1 MTAAAWGRR
10 SLSLRTRLLAG
21 LIALTATFLV
31 VMGLVSIVVLRTLEQ
46 NQFNQEVRLAARQSV
61 QEIAQGTDGFAAA
74 YLSLR
79 TGATGELT
87 AGSPAAAELR
97 TLLAG
102 VAGQSAAQVSAY
114 LNQFAARGEPFR
126 LALHGDPALTAA
138 WRPLL
143 VTSRQSTGLV
153 PAGAAVMLVGRSP
166 DTIASH
172 VRGLVFAELI
182 TGGVLLALLAICGS
196 WLIGRGLAPLD
207 RMASTADMITSN
219 GDLAARMPEASSRQE
234 TGRLAAAINT
244 MLDRI
249 QQAFGARLQSEQK
262 VRQFAADAS
271 HELRTPLTTIRGYA
285 ELYRQGAFGPA
296 ELPNAMRRIEQE
308 ADRMSMLVAELLELA
323 RLDRMSSLDLT
334 ETDLALL
341 ARDAVADA
349 RAVEPERE
357 VRAQVPP
364 SLVVTADESRIRQVL
379 ANLLGNVRAHTPA
392 GTAATV
398 RLYPDGDGAVLEVS
412 DNGPGM
418 SEQDASRAFDRFHRG
433 GRGDGVTGGR
443 RFGHDGAEATGSGLG
458 LSIVQAIAAAHGGQ
472 ARLRSAPGTGTTVQ
486 LWIPVK
492 NPHQLSGTGPF
503 LRPAASRFRRL
514 PERVVDNDTV
524 ASDSSRPV
532 TLAELVA
539 TLSLVADLGMG
550 RPMERVLRQTVV
562 AMRLG
567 TAAGMDQAACLS
579 AYYTSLLT
587 WVGCAVDTAEVAA
600 LFGDETELYADS
612 HDGDLG
618 GISLAVFVAR
628 HLGRGTSGFH
638 RVGLV
643 GKFLASAG
651 RSVQQVMTEH
661 CQEASDLAGWLELG
675 PAVCEPLLQAFE
687 RWDGRG
693 VPGLAGADDL
703 APAIRLVHLA
713 DVVEAFHHA
722 GGAEA
727 ALRVARERR
736 STQFDPALVDCF
748 CARHAEILDGLGG
761 ISAWEEVI
769 DLDPR
774 LGATLSEGQLDRAL
788 TAFADFGDLKSPL
801 RLGHSRG
808 VAELAAQA
816 GATLGLPAADVGM
829 LRRAALVH
837 DIGMIGIP
845 SGVWEEPGQWS
856 ISQRERARTHPYLTE
871 RMLARTPPLAEVAHC
886 ASLHHERLDGS
897 GYPHGLRGEAI
908 SLPAR
913 ILGAAD
919 VYSALRQPR
928 PHRPAFEA
936 GEAERTMRNE
946 VRAGRLDG
954 DAVQAVL
961 EAGGHRV
968 RRRAGL
974 PSGLTAREA
983 EVLVLLGQGRS
994 NPEIAAELH
1003 VSRKTVS
1010 SHLEH
1015 IYAKLGVRTRTE
1027 AALFAMRHGLLGMAA
1042 TPEPDRNIG

>member
-1 MTAAAWGRR
+1 
-10 SLSLRTRLLAG
+10 
-21 LIALTATFLV
+21 
-31 VMGLVSIVVLRTLEQ
+31 
-46 NQFNQEVRLAARQSV
+46 
-61 QEIAQGTDGFAAA
+61 
-74 YLSLR
+74 
-79 TGATGELT
+79 
-87 AGSPAAAELR
+87 
-97 TLLAG
+97 
-102 VAGQSAAQVSAY
+102 
-114 LNQFAARGEPFR
+114 
-126 LALHGDPALTAA
+126 
-138 WRPLL
+138 
-143 VTSRQSTGLV
+143 
-153 PAGAAVMLVGRSP
+153 
-166 DTIASH
+166 
-172 VRGLVFAELI
+172 
-182 TGGVLLALLAICGS
+182 
-196 WLIGRGLAPLD
+196 
-207 RMASTADMITSN
+207 
-219 GDLAARMPEASSRQE
+219 
-234 TGRLAAAINT
+234 
-244 MLDRI
+244 
-249 QQAFGARLQSEQK
+249 
-262 VRQFAADAS
+262 
-271 HELRTPLTTIRGYA
+271 
-285 ELYRQGAFGPA
+285 
-296 ELPNAMRRIEQE
+296 
-308 ADRMSMLVAELLELA
+308 
-323 RLDRMSSLDLT
+323 
-334 ETDLALL
+334 
-341 ARDAVADA
+341 
-349 RAVEPERE
+349 
-357 VRAQVPP
+357 
-364 SLVVTADESRIRQVL
+364 
-379 ANLLGNVRAHTPA
+379 
-392 GTAATV
+392 
-398 RLYPDGDGAVLEVS
+398 
-412 DNGPGM
+412 
-418 SEQDASRAFDRFHRG
+418 
-433 GRGDGVTGGR
+433 
-443 RFGHDGAEATGSGLG
+443 
-458 LSIVQAIAAAHGGQ
+458 
-472 ARLRSAPGTGTTVQ
+472 
-486 LWIPVK
+486 
-492 NPHQLSGTGPF
+492 
-503 LRPAASRFRRL
+503 
-514 PERVVDNDTV
+514 VVDNETV

-562 AMRLG
+562 AMRVG
-567 TAAGMDQAACLS
+567 AAAGMDQAACLS

-600 LFGDETELYADS
+600 LFGDETEFYADTR
-612 HDGDLG
+612 DGDYG
-618 GISLAVFVAR
+618 GINLAVFVAG
-628 HLGRGTSGFH
+628 HLGRGKSGFH
-638 RVGLV
+638 RVGMV

-651 RSVQQVMTEH
+651 RSVQQVMTAH

-687 RWDGRG
+687 RWDGKG

-713 DVVEAFHHA
+713 DSVEAFHHT

-736 STQFDPALVDCF
+736 GTQFDPALVDCF

-769 DLDPR
+769 GLDPG
-774 LGATLSEGQLDRAL
+774 LGAALSDDQLDRAL
-788 TAFADFGDLKSPL
+788 TAFADFSDLKSPL

-808 VAELAAQA
+808 VAALAAQA
-816 GATLGLPAADVGM
+816 GTTLGLPAADVGM

-871 RMLARTPPLAEVAHC
+871 RMLARTPLLAEVAHC

-961 EAGGHRV
+961 EAAGHRV

-1015 IYAKLGVRTRTE
+1015 IYAKLGVKTRTE